1 VDLAGIVGE
10 LKKERERLDRAIAA
24 LGGAITGEKSSSAGV
39 RKRSGMTPAARK
51 RLSLAMKR
59 RWAESRRKGKKSL

>member
-1 VDLAGIVGE
+1 MNLAGIVAE

-24 LGGAITGEKSSSAGV
+24 LGGVMAGGKSSAGV
-39 RKRSGMTPAARK
+39 RKRGGMTPAARK

-59 RWAESRRKGKKSL
+59 RWAQSRRKGKNTL